1 MKGVQRGILKPLT
14 VSVSSCLLFACAST
28 APTTPTTTP
37 TPTIKNTPVT
47 PSVVPS
53 QDDFTGV
60 LDQATLDELEDLLQA
75 TDMSM
80 VEGDRLTVQRY
91 GDLWDRVRRG
101 YRMNH
106 VQNRRIEAQ
115 KAWFYSR
122 QDYLNRLTARTS
134 RYLHHTVTE
143 AERRGIP
150 TELALLPIIESSY
163 DPSATSNAAA
173 AGLWQFIP
181 STGRIYGL
189 NQSTTYDGRRDII
202 ESTRAAYD
210 FLTSLYNQFGSWEL
224 ALAAYNAGPGRIS
237 RAIQANKNAGLPT
250 DYWSLR
256 LPTETMNYVPRF
268 MAVAQ
273 IIKSP
278 ANYGVYL
285 PAIANHTHFRA
296 VPTNFGVSL
305 HEVSQLTD
313 VPLDELRLLNPAL
326 INFSVDSAGP
336 GRVIIPNK
344 VAISVDKKITA
355 LKGYGYGASAHVA
368 SQYVAPK
375 DNSIKNT
382 NSAKELASV
391 NALPTTSAQVTAK
404 NTIIQEPALSQEER
418 DFIAAQIQAHASDD
432 VKPVSDDGNIELT
445 ALQTGQSVLEARG
458 ETKSLSFNAPSTGYT
473 PNTET
478 APISPPKTDS
488 QTLAQVTQPAEPKP
502 APKPAKADTKAKA
515 PAPAPVATQPAKVE
529 RYKVVAGDTLTGIA
543 SKHGLTVSQLASYN
557 GIEADAQVN
566 IGQRLWLVPNKVSTV
581 AKPKSAP
588 PPIAKTTVH
597 TVQAGESLT
606 SIARKYNTTIQD
618 VSALNGLSVTDGV
631 LIGQKLKVPAGIKPT
646 QATTKAEPKTT
657 SAEQVKYTIASGDSL
672 TSVANKYNV
681 SVEALAAAN
690 NLPTDAGLIRGK
702 TLIIPS
708 GTSKADTKKVAPKA
722 EPKKTDTQIKKDE
735 PKTDVAKGK
744 VLKPT
749 EKYTVQAGDTL
760 IGLAKKHGVSVEDL
774 ATTNN
779 MATNT
784 TLKRGQVILVPKA
797 PAKTDPKS
805 DPKKTD
811 KKPDPKADK
820 SKTDKADKTK
830 KTTTHTV
837 KAGENLTSLA
847 KRHGLS
853 VAELAKMNN
862 LEPTAQLKSGQK
874 LTVPSKE

>member
-1 MKGVQRGILKPLT
+1 MKFVNAKGVQRGILKPLT

-28 APTTPTTTP
+28 APSTAPSTTPTRVSTSTP
-37 TPTIKNTPVT
+37 TVPD
-47 PSVVPS
+47 VVAS
-53 QDDFTGV
+53 QDDFAGV
-60 LDQATLDELEDLLQA
+60 LDQETLDELEDLLLA

-91 GDLWDRVRRG
+91 GDLWDRVRQG

-106 VQNRRIEAQ
+106 IQNRRIEAQ

-134 RYLHHTVTE
+134 RYLYHTVTE

-189 NQSTTYDGRRDII
+189 NQSATYDGRRDII

-237 RAIQANKNAGLPT
+237 RAIQANRNAGLPT
-250 DYWSLR
+250 DYWSLK

-268 MAVAQ
+268 MAVAE

-278 ANYGVYL
+278 SSYGVYL

-296 VPTNFGVSL
+296 VPANFGVSL
-305 HEVSQLTD
+305 YDVSSLTG

-326 INFSVDSAGP
+326 INFHVDSAGP
-336 GRVIIPNK
+336 GRVVIPNQLP
-344 VAISVDKKITA
+344 VSVDKKLTA
-355 LKGYGYGASAHVA
+355 LKGYGYGATAYVA

-375 DNSIKNT
+375 NGHNQNAS
-382 NSAKELASV
+382 SAKALASV

-418 DFIAAQIQAHASDD
+418 DFIAAQIQAHAVGD

-458 ETKSLSFNAPSTGYT
+458 ETKSLSFNAPSTA
-473 PNTET
+473 NTTE
-478 APISPPKTDS
+478 PINTIST
-488 QTLAQVTQPAEPKP
+488 PAEPLNTQ
-502 APKPAKADTKAKA
+502 ATTKAPTPTQATPKVE
-515 PAPAPVATQPAKVE
+515 PKKPTPTPTVTQTTPVVKPE
-529 RYKVVAGDTLTGIA
+529 RYKVVAGDTLIGIA
-543 SKHGLTVSQLASYN
+543 NKHGLTVSQLASYN
-557 GIEADAQVN
+557 GIETNAQVN

-581 AKPKSAP
+581 ATPKTPATP
-588 PPIAKTTVH
+588 TAKTTTH

-618 VSALNGLSVTDGV
+618 VSALNGMSVTDGV
-631 LIGQKLKVPAGIKPT
+631 LIGQKLKVPAGIKPV
-646 QATTKAEPKTT
+646 ATASKAEPKVEPKAT
-657 SAEQVKYTIASGDSL
+657 QIKYTVASGDSL
-672 TSVANKYNV
+672 TSVASKYNV
-681 SVEALAAAN
+681 SIEELAKAN
-690 NLPTDAGLIRGK
+690 NLSTDAGLIRGK

-708 GTSKADTKKVAPKA
+708 SGTPKA
-722 EPKKTDTQIKKDE
+722 EPKKAEPKKAEPKKAEPKAEPKKAEPKTTPAKKDE
-735 PKTDVAKGK
+735 PKAQPAQGK
-744 VLKPT
+744 IFKVT
-749 EKYTVQAGDTL
+749 ENYTVQSGDSL
-760 IGLAKKHGVSVEDL
+760 IGLAKKHGVSVNDL
-774 ATTNN
+774 AATNN
-779 MATNT
+779 LPANT
-784 TLKRGQVILVPKA
+784 QLKRGQVIKLPKM
-797 PAKTDPKS
+797 TD
-805 DPKKTD
+805 
-811 KKPDPKADK
+811 
-820 SKTDKADKTK
+820 
-830 KTTTHTV
+830 THTV
-837 KAGENLTSLA
+837 KAGESLTSLA
-847 KRHGLS
+847 KKHGIS

-862 LEPTAQLKSGQK
+862 LEPTTGLKSGQK
-874 LTVPSKE
+874 ITVPVKH